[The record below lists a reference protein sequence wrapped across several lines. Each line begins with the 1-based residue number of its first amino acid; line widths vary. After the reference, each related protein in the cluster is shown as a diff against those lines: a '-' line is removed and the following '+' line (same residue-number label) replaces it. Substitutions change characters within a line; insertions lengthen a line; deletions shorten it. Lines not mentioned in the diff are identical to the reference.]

1 MATDTTHPLLEE
13 RTDVILWLFSACGQ
27 WLMQESRR
35 RRQATDD
42 EPAAGSMTVPV
53 HLDRKLL
60 GKMAYFHN
68 LEPILHDLIRRKTL
82 SSAGIPRRL
91 TESWEAAY
99 LGTVVANADLLTV
112 LFALSN
118 ASQKQGVPLM
128 VLKGPTSIARIYKD
142 SGLRTMAD
150 LDVFCPDTALA
161 QCGRIAR
168 SLGFRQARDV
178 YLHHVSLFHERLGV
192 ILELHFAL
200 YHWLAHRKRV
210 ADEMWTHRQWVDLE
224 GVRIPVM
231 SVEDQLVFGLAHI
244 ISHDYR
250 LSLKQ
255 YLDFLAIPVLLRSE
269 IDLARV
275 FHVLDLADLRQEFVG
290 LCGILTDLLGVSVDL
305 GAERQTA
312 DARVALRRSV
322 VHRAVDVGFVSPKK
336 AGGEFE
342 RQAGLASQV
351 RFMISRLVPPLSALQ
366 VVYALPSRRR
376 ALLMR
381 PHYIWATLK
390 DVRRR
395 KRAEGR

>member
-1 MATDTTHPLLEE
+1 
-13 RTDVILWLFSACGQ
+13 
-27 WLMQESRR
+27 
-35 RRQATDD
+35 
-42 EPAAGSMTVPV
+42 
-53 HLDRKLL
+53 
-60 GKMAYFHN
+60 
-68 LEPILHDLIRRKTL
+68 
-82 SSAGIPRRL
+82 
-91 TESWEAAY
+91 
-99 LGTVVANADLLTV
+99 
-112 LFALSN
+112 
-118 ASQKQGVPLM
+118 
-128 VLKGPTSIARIYKD
+128 
-142 SGLRTMAD
+142 MAD

-224 GVRIPVM
+224 GVRLPVM

-275 FHVLDLADLRQEFVG
+275 FHVLDLADLRQEFVD

-322 VHRAVDVGFVSPKK
+322 VHRAVDVGFVSPKQ

-351 RFMISRLVPPLSALQ
+351 RSMSRRLVPPLSALQ